1 MVAKVARL
9 DLGTVLLATAPGSP
23 GETTAVAA
31 EAGFRAELVAALQL
45 GRVLAALLVAALLTR
60 LA

>member
-1 MVAKVARL
+1 VAKVARL